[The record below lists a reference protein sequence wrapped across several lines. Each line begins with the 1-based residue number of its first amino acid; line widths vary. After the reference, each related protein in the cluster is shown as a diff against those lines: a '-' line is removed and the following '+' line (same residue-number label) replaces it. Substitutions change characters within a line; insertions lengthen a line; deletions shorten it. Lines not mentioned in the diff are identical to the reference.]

1 MAKYNLLEDDDI
13 FDEDDD
19 LTENDPIAG
28 SDEPLPDTGISD
40 DIDIEIDEDLLNIE
54 PTDELDDQGF
64 EEEPAIDNLQEDIA
78 AELDPDPQ
86 ELEPEIKEEKPV
98 EADKPFLTDDF
109 EDDKQSGINY
119 KPIVM
124 IGSVIIILILM
135 YVAVDI
141 WVLSDSSQPVADTEQ
156 VAEPTKESVAEKK
169 AALEKEQKLVFLS
182 KISGKTS
189 ADIAVVNNAVKNA
202 QSSAKLSSLLLYGE
216 SFLFEV
222 FGSDRN
228 EIARV
233 NMSLKSNMPGN
244 NFSVISS
251 QTRPGANGGVFGLF
265 KASLSSSGG
274 NAAGKNVQ
282 ISFNSINDFEKW
294 LKNTSSSN
302 GLKVKSLSNK
312 YVKEESKFRK
322 FELETTL
329 TGSLD
334 ACNTF
339 LKKLS
344 ANGSQVNIRKLNLVA
359 SDQKSFQSKK
369 YQLKLILEI
378 FV

>member
-28 SDEPLPDTGISD
+28 SDEPLPDSSISD

-86 ELEPEIKEEKPV
+86 EIEPEIKEEKPV

-124 IGSVIIILILM
+124 IGSVIIILILI
-135 YVAVDI
+135 YVVVDT

-156 VAEPTKESVAEKK
+156 AAEPTKESAAEKK
-169 AALEKEQKLVFLS
+169 AALEKEQKVAFLS
-182 KISGKTS
+182 KIAGKTS

-202 QSSAKLSSLLLYGE
+202 QTSAKLSSLLLYGE

-233 NMSLKSNMPGN
+233 NMSLKSNMSGN

-251 QTRPGANGGVFGLF
+251 QRRPGANGGVFGLF
-265 KASLSSSGG
+265 KGSLSSSGG
-274 NAAGKNVQ
+274 NTGGKNVQ

-302 GLKVKSLSNK
+302 SLKIKSLSNK

-334 ACNTF
+334 ACKAF

-344 ANGSQVNIRKLNLVA
+344 GNGSQVNIRKLNLIA